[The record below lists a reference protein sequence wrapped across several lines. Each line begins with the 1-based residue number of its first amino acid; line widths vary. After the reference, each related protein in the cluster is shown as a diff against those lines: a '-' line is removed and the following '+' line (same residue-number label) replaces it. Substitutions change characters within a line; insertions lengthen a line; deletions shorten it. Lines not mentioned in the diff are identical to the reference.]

1 MNNNISNPV
10 RNIISNGANTINQK
24 KVSKTS
30 IILGIIYGLVAA
42 GFYITPW
49 MFFLL
54 GLASLSTVAAL
65 QGILIKN
72 FGWLFVC
79 LSILLT
85 LTTIM
90 IYLRRKNVEKL
101 TLAEIK
107 PYRAFIGGII
117 TALLIT
123 YAVLI
128 TLTLFTL
135 ERLND

>member
-1 MNNNISNPV
+1 MNNNISNP
-10 RNIISNGANTINQK
+10 INQK
-24 KVSKTS
+24 RVSKAS

-42 GFYITPW
+42 GFYVTPW

-54 GLASLSTVAAL
+54 GLASLSTAVAL
-65 QGILIKN
+65 QGILMKN

-79 LSILLT
+79 LSLLLT
-85 LTTIM
+85 LITVM
-90 IYLRRKNVEKL
+90 IYLQRKNVKKL

-107 PYRAFIGGII
+107 PYRAFIGGIT

-128 TLTLFTL
+128 TIALFTL
-135 ERLND
+135 ER

>member
-1 MNNNISNPV
+1 MKINLAANMNNNISNP
-10 RNIISNGANTINQK
+10 INQK
-24 KVSKTS
+24 RVSKAS

-42 GFYITPW
+42 GFYVTPW

-54 GLASLSTVAAL
+54 GLASLSTAVAL
-65 QGILIKN
+65 QGILMKN

-79 LSILLT
+79 LSLLLT
-85 LTTIM
+85 LITVM
-90 IYLRRKNVEKL
+90 IYLQRKNVKKL

-107 PYRAFIGGII
+107 PYRAFIGGIT

-128 TLTLFTL
+128 TIALFTL
-135 ERLND
+135 ER

>member
-1 MNNNISNPV
+1 MKINLAANMNNNISNP
-10 RNIISNGANTINQK
+10 INQK
-24 KVSKTS
+24 KVSKAS

-49 MFFLL
+49 MFILL
-54 GLASLSTVAAL
+54 GLASLSTAVAM
-65 QGILIKN
+65 QDILIKN
-72 FGWLFVC
+72 FGWLFIC
-79 LSILLT
+79 LGLLLT

-107 PYRAFIGGII
+107 PYRAFIGGI
-117 TALLIT
+117 TTTLLIT

-128 TLTLFTL
+128 TIALFTI
-135 ERLND
+135 NK

>member
-1 MNNNISNPV
+1 MKINLAPNMNNNISN
-10 RNIISNGANTINQK
+10 TITIK
-24 KVSKTS
+24 RKVSKAS

-49 MFFLL
+49 MFILL
-54 GLASLSTVAAL
+54 GLASLSTAVAM
-65 QGILIKN
+65 QDILIKN

-79 LSILLT
+79 LGLLLT
-85 LTTIM
+85 LVTIM

-107 PYRAFIGGII
+107 PYRAFIGGITI
-117 TALLIT
+117 ALLIT

-128 TLTLFTL
+128 TIALFTL
-135 ERLND
+135 ER